1 MTMKKITLFAAAML
15 CGALTA
21 AAQNTESGHEY
32 VDLGLPSG
40 LKWATCNVG
49 ASKPEEYGNYYAW
62 GDTETKDNYAWSTY
76 KWCNGGSDKLV
87 KYNTDSDYGI
97 VDNKTTLDPENDAA
111 TVNWGGKWR
120 MPTDA
125 EWTELREN
133 CTWTW
138 TSLNGTK
145 GYEVTSKT
153 NGNSI
158 FLRAAGCRG
167 YDYLD
172 DAGNYGYHWASSLNP
187 GSPYLAWYVCFYSDN
202 VYRGNYGR
210 DFGLSVRPVCEIT
223 TPTALAAAEVPAVYA
238 ADGRIVCAQEFRIF
252 DLLGCDVTR
261 QNGTLSGVYVVKT
274 ADAAQK
280 VVVK

>member
-1 MTMKKITLFAAAML
+1 MQKLTLLTAAML
-15 CGALTA
+15 CGVLMVT
-21 AAQNTESGHEY
+21 AQNIENGHEW

-49 ASKPEEYGNYYAW
+49 ADTPEADGDYYAW
-62 GDTETKDNYAWSTY
+62 GETETRTDYTWDTY
-76 KWCNGGSDKLV
+76 KFTTDGGSTFT
-87 KYNTDSDYGI
+87 KYNGTDG
-97 VDNKTTLDPENDAA
+97 KTTLDSEDDAA

-120 MPTDA
+120 MPTDD

-138 TSLNGTK
+138 VEGYNGTDK
-145 GYEVTSKT
+145 NGYEVKSKT

-158 FLRAAGCRG
+158 FLPAAGSRSDDG
-167 YDYLD
+167 LY
-172 DAGNYGYHWASSLNP
+172 DAGYSGDYRSSSLDTNYP
-187 GSPYLAWYVCFYSDN
+187 RYAWGVYFDSDN
-202 VYRGNYGR
+202 VSRASSYCCFGR
-210 DFGLSVRPVCEIT
+210 SVRPVCQIT
-223 TPTALAAAEVPAVYA
+223 TPTALAAAEMPAVYA
-238 ADGRIVCAQEFRIF
+238 ADGRIVCAQEFRVF
-252 DLLGCDVTR
+252 DLLGRDVTR